1 MEGISQTWFLAL
13 QTQRECE
20 ACCGEEPGWGRG
32 VWGQKYAHRAIKH
45 LLIEELVTECHNM
58 ASSSWRVTEAHQHTT
73 AVFTRACNCEL
84 AVLADVMVGLR
95 F

>member
-1 MEGISQTWFLAL
+1 MRW
-13 QTQRECE
+13 
-20 ACCGEEPGWGRG
+20 RG
-32 VWGQKYAHRAIKH
+32 SPRHGFWPYRPKESVRPAAERSLGGVGGQKYAHRAIKH

-73 AVFTRACNCEL
+73 AIFTRACKCEL
-84 AVLADVMVGLR
+84 AVLACVTVGLR